1 MAGGVVACPQC
12 GAGVLAE
19 PADAGVGVAC
29 WRCGG
34 VVPVPVAAFA
44 PDPVPLVR
52 QRASRRRRDEDEDD
66 SEGGGP
72 RRSPR
77 RPRPEPVSAVAV
89 VSLVL
94 GVVSCV
100 LFCVWPLTL
109 VTSVAGIAGGAIARD
124 TASRK
129 LAVSGLVLS
138 ATGLIFA
145 VGFLVLTV
153 AGVSLIDF
161 KGGPKVPPPFFPAHP

>member
-1 MAGGVVACPQC
+1 MAGAVVGCPGC
-12 GAGVLAE
+12 GAGVTTE
-19 PADAGVGVAC
+19 PADAGAAVAC
-29 WRCGG
+29 WRCGE
-34 VVPVPVAAFA
+34 VVLVPAAEPVTVPV
-44 PDPVPLVR
+44 VR
-52 QRASRRRRDEDEDD
+52 RRVRRRRDRDEDD
-66 SEGGGP
+66 DEP
-72 RRSPR
+72 RR
-77 RPRPEPVSAVAV
+77 EPVSAVAV

-109 VTSVAGIAGGAIARD
+109 ITSVAGIVGGTLGRN

-129 LAVSGLVLS
+129 LAVTGIVLS
-138 ATGLIFA
+138 STGLIFA

-161 KGGPKVPPPFFPAHP
+161 KGGPKVPPPFFPANP